1 MFGFQGEQA
10 MNKTLFLGN
19 GINRLTNLG
28 VGWNDVISALAS
40 DVGGEEL
47 LKYKEN
53 IPFTLIYEGFSSKK
67 LENSKRGITPL
78 KEKVANL
85 LSKMVSNPYHER
97 IMNLGMKHII
107 TSNYDY
113 SLENSISEI
122 SDFEFFR
129 NETRYSVFR
138 RVKVANSNIW
148 HIHGEVEKPA
158 TITLGHEQY
167 SGQLEH
173 LRKHL
178 TSKDASP
185 FRIHQSGFEN
195 SDLKYSWGDVFLRDE
210 IHIVGFSLDY
220 SEVDIWW
227 LLTFK
232 AQYEARYHIKCGPT
246 IYYYWSSGPKKEK
259 DKGKIELLKSLKINV
274 EEKFNIDY
282 REMYDRLI

>member
-1 MFGFQGEQA
+1 MG
-10 MNKTLFLGN
+10 KTLFLGN
-19 GINRLTNLG
+19 GINRLTNFG
-28 VGWNDVISALAS
+28 VGWNDVISDLARE
-40 DVGGEEL
+40 VGGEEL
-47 LKYKEN
+47 LKHKEYV
-53 IPFTLIYEGFSSKK
+53 PFTLIYEGFSSKK

-78 KEKVANL
+78 KEKVASL
-85 LSKMVSNPYHER
+85 LSKMVSNPYHKR
-97 IMNLGMKHII
+97 IMNLDINHII

-113 SLENSISEI
+113 SLENSVSDISE
-122 SDFEFFR
+122 FEFFR

-148 HIHGEVEKPA
+148 HIHGEVKKPA

-178 TSKDASP
+178 TSKKKSP
-185 FRIHQSGFEN
+185 FRMRRYNFEK
-195 SDLKYSWGDVFLRDE
+195 SDSRYSWGDVFLRDE
-210 IHIVGFSLDY
+210 IHVVGFSLDY

-246 IYYYWSSGPKKEK
+246 IFYYWSSDSEKEK
-259 DKGKIELLKSLKINV
+259 DKGKIELLKSLNVTV
-274 EEKFNIDY
+274 EENFNIDY
-282 REMYDRLI
+282 RKMYDRFIEDFGNK